1 MRLGNNIDCG
11 FTLAEVLITL
21 GIIGVVAA
29 ITLPAVIN
37 EARNKELEVQF
48 KKVYSEL
55 NQIAMLFKNEKGI
68 SMSEWVNENDVFGS
82 SQGNASK
89 FVPLIM
95 QYYNGN
101 RKFDDV
107 VFSSTDDEGNA
118 RSIKYDI
125 FTMNGTKL
133 RIGPCDDSGFYYDVG
148 GRIFSFVGDGV
159 ASGDDGPV
167 VCVDINGI
175 KKPNKYGYDL
185 HIFYFTTDGYVLPMG
200 QPHKNNPTSTTVQ
213 DGTSNNF
220 FVTGPNY
227 CKSSSS
233 VTNQAACAYYAL
245 QDKNPQGEGNYWQEF
260 LGSNR

>member
-1 MRLGNNIDCG
+1 MRLGNNVNCG

-37 EARNKELEVQF
+37 ETRNKELEVQF

-107 VFSSTDDEGNA
+107 VFSSKDEEGNA
-118 RSIKYDI
+118 KSIKYDI
-125 FTMNGTKL
+125 FTMNGKKL
-133 RIGPCDDSGFYYDVG
+133 RIGPCDDSGFYYDVA
-148 GRIFSFVGDGV
+148 GRVFSFVGDGV
-159 ASGDDGPV
+159 RAGDDGPV

-175 KKPNKYGYDL
+175 KKPNKYGFDL

-200 QPHKNNPTSTTVQ
+200 QPHKDNPASTTVQ

-245 QDKNPQGEGNYWQEF
+245 QDKNPQGEGNYWQDF

>member
-1 MRLGNNIDCG
+1 MQNKTVG

-21 GIIGVVAA
+21 GIIGIVAA
-29 ITLPAVIN
+29 MTLPAVIN
-37 EARNKELEVQF
+37 RTQSKELETQF

-55 NQIAMLFKNEKGI
+55 NQIAQLFKNEKGI
-68 SMSEWVNENDVFGS
+68 SLSEWAADNNVFGS

-107 VFSSTDDEGNA
+107 VFSSTDEEGNA

-125 FTMNGTKL
+125 YTMNGTKL
-133 RIGPCDDSGFYYDVG
+133 RIGPCDDSGFYYDVA
-148 GRIFSFVGDGV
+148 GRIFSFVGDRV
-159 ASGDDGPV
+159 ISGDDGPV

-175 KKPNKYGYDL
+175 KKPNKFGYDL

-200 QPHKNNPTSTTVQ
+200 QPHKDNPENSTIT
-213 DGTSNNF
+213 DASSANF
-220 FVTGPNY
+220 FVTGKSY
-227 CKSSSS
+227 CKSTSN
-233 VTNQAACAYYAL
+233 VRNQAACAYYAI
-245 QDKNPQGEGNYWQEF
+245 QNVNPQGEGNYWQDF
-260 LGSNR
+260 LGKNK